1 MLSCSYELR
10 VKNTNDELGL
20 PVEDIVAVDV
30 PAKPGQ
36 GGTWSPPARGRR
48 SPTTWPSQSLRPPLP
63 LQDKNKESQ
72 ITW

>member
-1 MLSCSYELR
+1 MRPQTRGTTSHELKTFKALMLSCSYELR

-36 GGTWSPPARGRR
+36 GGHGLLLGGGVNRR
-48 SPTTWPSQSLRPPLP
+48 
-63 LQDKNKESQ
+63 
-72 ITW
+72 